1 MITSL
6 SFITNLTTYGPF
18 GTATGETFSIPI
30 ADSAVVGFHGRSGYY
45 LDALGI
51 FVIPVS
57 SFNYVYFISKYGY
70 CCGLFSFEVGV
81 LG

>member
-18 GTATGETFSIPI
+18 GTAPGETFSIPI

-51 FVIPVS
+51 FVTPVS
-57 SFNYVYFISKYGY
+57 SFNYILSVNMVIIVACFLLK
-70 CCGLFSFEVGV
+70 
-81 LG
+81 